1 MLLFLRSVELLK
13 EELNVMERHLRE
25 ANQKAEEVLL
35 EVCYR
40 LMNQISLLQQVST
53 CTGHPKS

>member
-1 MLLFLRSVELLK
+1 MFNRSVELLK

-35 EVCYR
+35 EASYK
-40 LMNQISLLQQVST
+40 LSDKKLAWNAS
-53 CTGHPKS
+53 